1 MRTAPKASRP
11 SSWRSRAAGA
21 ALLIAAAGSA
31 RAEGEVR
38 GRLVGERVFPA
49 VVYVGDLPD
58 ETASPQTRATMKQL
72 HLSFSPPVLPVLQG
86 TTVDFINSDATA
98 HNVFSPSPPAFD
110 LGTFGE
116 GTRSLLFRAPGTHVI
131 LCNVHLE
138 MVAWIVVLRN
148 PHFSSVD
155 EDGRFALKLP
165 AGRHRLVLWRPREPE
180 LTMDVESRME
190 EGTSFEWV
198 LSQRRP

>member
-1 MRTAPKASRP
+1 L
-11 SSWRSRAAGA
+11 AAGA

-31 RAEGEVR
+31 RAEGDLR
-38 GRLVGERVFPA
+38 GRVVGERVFPA
-49 VVYVGDLPD
+49 VVYAGDLPD
-58 ETASPQTRATMKQL
+58 ETASPLTRATLKQL

-116 GTRSLLFRAPGTHVI
+116 GTRSFLFRAPGTHVI

-155 EDGRFALKLP
+155 EEGRFALKLP

-180 LTMDVESRME
+180 LTMDVEVPRE